1 MTPNHRHL
9 LTGLM
14 IVAAIGA
21 TGCALQKK
29 NQSLSA
35 QIPDDFR
42 VVARAPL
49 EIPPDYGLRP
59 PSPGEP
65 RPQEL
70 IPESAAHAALINT
83 RPDPAASPGELAL
96 INKASG
102 GREQDNLIKAVID
115 DEQGDLTHK
124 RKSFADLVMFWKPGD
139 PQVAAG
145 RPDEVSTPIDPAAE
159 AARIATLTANRN
171 VTIIQAAATTA
182 KTKRIFKLPGL

>member
-1 MTPNHRHL
+1 MTPIHRHL

-14 IVAAIGA
+14 IAAAFGA
-21 TGCALQKK
+21 TSCASKK
-29 NQSLSA
+29 NQGLSA
-35 QIPDDFR
+35 QVPDDFR

-49 EIPPDYGLRP
+49 EIPPEYGLRP

-70 IPESAAHAALINT
+70 IPESAAHQALVN
-83 RPDPAASPGELAL
+83 RAPDTAASAGERAL
-96 INKASG
+96 VSRANG
-102 GREQDNLIKAVID
+102 GREPDNLIKAVID

-124 RKSFADLVMFWKPGD
+124 RKSFADLVMFWKAGD

-145 RPDEVSTPIDPAAE
+145 RSDDASTPIDPAAE

-171 VTIIQAAATTA
+171 VTIIQAAAA
-182 KTKRIFKLPGL
+182 QQKTKRIFKLPGL